1 MLGHKISL
9 NRFKKNGIISSI
21 LSDHTGNKHEI
32 NYTTKKK
39 NGKKTKTWR
48 LNYMLLKNK
57 QVNED
62 IKEEIKQYFE
72 TSENGSTTFQ
82 SLQDAAKQF

>member
-1 MLGHKISL
+1 MKLYQAFFLTTQVRNMKS
-9 NRFKKNGIISSI
+9 II
-21 LSDHTGNKHEI
+21 LQ
-32 NYTTKKK
+32 KK
-39 NGKKTKTWR
+39 NGKKTKPWR

>member
-1 MLGHKISL
+1 MKLYQAFFLTTQVRNMKSIIL
-9 NRFKKNGIISSI
+9 KK
-21 LSDHTGNKHEI
+21 
-32 NYTTKKK
+32 KKK

>member
-1 MLGHKISL
+1 MKLYQAFFLTTQVRNMKS
-9 NRFKKNGIISSI
+9 II
-21 LSDHTGNKHEI
+21 LQ
-32 NYTTKKK
+32 KK

>member
-1 MLGHKISL
+1 MKLYQAFFLTTQVRNMKS
-9 NRFKKNGIISSI
+9 II
-21 LSDHTGNKHEI
+21 LQK
-32 NYTTKKK
+32 KKK

>member
-1 MLGHKISL
+1 
-9 NRFKKNGIISSI
+9 
-21 LSDHTGNKHEI
+21 
-32 NYTTKKK
+32 
-39 NGKKTKTWR
+39 
-48 LNYMLLKNK
+48 MLLKNK

>member
-1 MLGHKISL
+1 MELYQAFFLTTQVRNMKS
-9 NRFKKNGIISSI
+9 II
-21 LSDHTGNKHEI
+21 LQ
-32 NYTTKKK
+32 KK

>member
-1 MLGHKISL
+1 MKLYQAFFLTTQVRNMK
-9 NRFKKNGIISSI
+9 SI
-21 LSDHTGNKHEI
+21 KLQ
-32 NYTTKKK
+32 KK
-39 NGKKTKTWR
+39 NGKKTKPWR

>member
-1 MLGHKISL
+1 MKLYQAFFLTTQVRNIKS
-9 NRFKKNGIISSI
+9 II
-21 LSDHTGNKHEI
+21 LQK
-32 NYTTKKK
+32 KKK

>member
-1 MLGHKISL
+1 MKLYQAYFLTTQVRNIKSIIL
-9 NRFKKNGIISSI
+9 KK
-21 LSDHTGNKHEI
+21 
-32 NYTTKKK
+32 KKK